1 MLIGDPCPMQRL
13 CSRHP
18 YLLIFFFFL
27 IEERQADASPQQ
39 SGSAGS
45 RYGESG
51 ACAKGHGSGRTQV
64 HSVSYRPGESQELLA
79 IPLPVPKTNIF
90 FFLAPPNMASACSHV
105 GVVPR
110 RPRPQNAVPMGATSC
125 PWRRRR
131 RRRRPLAR
139 GRKRRR
145 RRDLAAPSKRRG
157 GAGSPS
163 RPVGAARSEEQGG
176 GPGGPATP
184 GKEQEPGKERT

>member
-1 MLIGDPCPMQRL
+1 MQRL

-18 YLLIFFFFL
+18 YLLIFFFL

-64 HSVSYRPGESQELLA
+64 YSVSYRPGESQELLA
-79 IPLPVPKTNIF
+79 TPLPVPKTNIF

-125 PWRRRR
+125 PWRRR

>member
-1 MLIGDPCPMQRL
+1 MLLPNRVGLLVQGMVRVGLVQKGMEAEGLKSTLSATALERAKSSWRSLCQFQRQT
-13 CSRHP
+13 
-18 YLLIFFFFL
+18 F
-27 IEERQADASPQQ
+27 
-39 SGSAGS
+39 
-45 RYGESG
+45 
-51 ACAKGHGSGRTQV
+51 
-64 HSVSYRPGESQELLA
+64 
-79 IPLPVPKTNIF
+79 F
-90 FFLAPPNMASACSHV
+90 FFLAPPNMALACSHV